1 MKKNKVPHPNKLLAK
16 HEYEIEQKAYFDK
29 IKRAKSVLKTDNN
42 NYDKRIQERKRKES
56 RRSTDEEPC
65 SSAAPSSREW
75 HSSQPHQP
83 PSNDFEP
90 SSTLDPRQQE
100 EEPELWRPEQEV
112 PIVVTE
118 GAEQSKVTE
127 NRKTRTVT
135 LREAFQEKK
144 RQIRLNETNSQQ
156 QQQECALKYTR
167 SEVQLAAQRTEK
179 IS

>member
-90 SSTLDPRQQE
+90 SSTLDQRQQE
-100 EEPELWRPEQEV
+100 EENLHRIDVIRQELNLAFFEQE
-112 PIVVTE
+112 
-118 GAEQSKVTE
+118 
-127 NRKTRTVT
+127 
-135 LREAFQEKK
+135 LRPKSLIQVLHY
-144 RQIRLNETNSQQ
+144 RHTIH
-156 QQQECALKYTR
+156 
-167 SEVQLAAQRTEK
+167 
-179 IS
+179 I